1 MKIDYAEVRALLR
14 QSCSGALG
22 TQSVAMPGF
31 PFVSA
36 VPFVADAI
44 GRPVFLISGLAE
56 HTKNLIANPRASL
69 LVTEG
74 EGVSLAQARLTLL
87 GRVLPLELDEASRQ
101 RYVRYSPESALYLE
115 LGDFRF
121 FRLEPEKARFIG
133 GFGRMGWIAAEAPAR
148 VLDPAAEADLVARLE
163 RQAPPG
169 VAVVGVDG
177 DGLDVR
183 IGGVLRRIALPA
195 TDGDAAALE
204 SAAGSALLR
213 LEAPPA
219 AGDSNLA

>member
-14 QSCSGALG
+14 HSRSGALG
-22 TQSVAMPGF
+22 THSVAMPGF

-36 VPFVADAI
+36 VPFVSDAS

-56 HTKNLIANPRASL
+56 HTRNLLADPRASL

-74 EGVSLAQARLTLL
+74 DGINLAQARLTLL
-87 GRVLPLELDEASRQ
+87 GRMQPVDLDEASRQ
-101 RYVRYSPESALYLE
+101 RYVRYNPESALYLE

-121 FRLEPEKARFIG
+121 FRLEPDRARFVG
-133 GFGRMGWIAAEAPAR
+133 GFGRMGWVAAEAPAAA
-148 VLDPAAEADLVARLE
+148 LDPKAEAELVARLE
-163 RQAPPG
+163 RQASPG
-169 VAVVGVDG
+169 VAVVGIDRE
-177 DGLDVR
+177 GLDVR
-183 IGGVLRRIALPA
+183 IGGVLRRLALSA
-195 TDGDAAALE
+195 TDSSTTALEAAA
-204 SAAGSALLR
+204 AAILLG